1 MEHFL
6 QTNPNSGEVRQVQE
20 AILAQHRIFGES
32 AEETNTS
39 TTSFFNP
46 PTLQSRAEETL
57 SRDVE
62 MLNPIGRVPVEILS
76 SIFLAVV
83 NDDLSWGHRVLTHPA
98 FTLAQVFSFWYIV
111 LWNTRRGWKLL
122 GGQGMFAV
130 SRR

>member
-76 SIFLAVV
+76 SI
-83 NDDLSWGHRVLTHPA
+83 SWQWSMMTYPGDT
-98 FTLAQVFSFWYIV
+98 
-111 LWNTRRGWKLL
+111 
-122 GGQGMFAV
+122 V
-130 SRR
+130 S